1 MAETLRIEI
10 PIETIDETAAGVNS
24 AVQGFKKIDQAC
36 KNTGKSIKKANDT
49 VTAFDKKAQKT
60 EKSLAKW
67 AKEKYEIYLEAKE
80 KITPVLSV
88 IKNGLKGFAGKTWGI
103 TLKAIDFVTAPIRGI
118 LNILRNPVFQAGAI
132 LGISIGLADTVNT
145 YKDFEAAMSQVQAIS
160 SATNAE
166 LGNLTDKAKEMGA
179 TTKFTATESA
189 EAFNYMAMAGWKTN
203 DMMDGIEGVLNLA
216 AASGEDLAR
225 TSDIVTDAL
234 TAFNMKASDAGHF
247 SDVLAVAASNANTTV
262 SGMGETF
269 KYAGSM
275 AGTFRYSIEDVALA
289 TGLMANAGIKGTMAG
304 TALNAMFTRLASDTN
319 GARSAIEDLGVEFFD
334 AHGNAKDLSDV
345 LDGLRLAT
353 AGMNDEQKSSIANTV
368 AGMEAQKGLL
378 AILNA
383 SEEDYKKLSEAVN
396 NADGASKAMADT
408 MLDNLAGSLT
418 LLQSAVDGV
427 KISAGERIAPYIRD
441 FADWMTAQMPA
452 VEAGIEEFMDW
463 LDRKATMLQ
472 KKFGEIA
479 NTREWQDADFL
490 EKVNIAWDEFIAEP
504 FSEWW
509 SSTGK
514 AKFAGFAQDIG
525 SGIGIGLKTGIM
537 TLLGIDIGETL
548 DEGAS
553 IGASFAKGFS
563 EGFDFDMI
571 SGKLWQGFS
580 NMLSSA
586 GKLLPGGESAD
597 LSSLVSAVMLTKIS
611 RPVVKAGG
619 GAFKIG
625 KYLFGASEPGGTSIM
640 SSLIGATGNEMVGG
654 SGLLGKLA
662 DVGYSSTGAGSLS
675 GGAAALVGAGSVAGA
690 IAAGTTLISG
700 GMDAHTALK
709 SDDKEKSDAYGTSAA
724 LKMGGVAAGAALGAA
739 IGSVVPVLGTA
750 AGALIGAGLGGIDGW
765 IKGDKVK
772 SDYEANVEE
781 MERMAEKIEAVY
793 ETTGV
798 AVDKVSFS
806 NAGLSRALKDTG
818 TSAEEFASMFRE
830 SCADVMTDAFGE
842 ITLSLTEVKELAG
855 KITFGKQAESLEML
869 SEASQKSSDAL
880 NALQSQGR
888 ALAKMNW
895 KAGFGIELSADDLS
909 DYQKTMDSF
918 VSQAKTYLE
927 NRHYESAVA
936 MKLLIGEDNTGS
948 LDGSL
953 NRMYEG
959 LQTKIDILGGKLTAR
974 ISVAAKDG
982 IINIDERK
990 EIENLQAQIEEITGK
1005 VSQAQE
1011 NADFKSLQV
1020 KYGGSGLDAG
1030 SFTSLQEEL
1039 AAKSQEMTA
1048 NYDQALKLGI
1058 TSLELQLSEGAI
1070 GQEEYD
1076 EMLAQLTDG
1085 YNAQIDALQVRVES
1099 FQLDTI
1105 AEAFG
1110 GELDGI
1116 LPELGGTVS
1125 EKLTKVMNG
1134 ALALRPD
1141 VSSWSNADIIKWF
1154 DLEGLDGELQAN
1166 VSQLLKQ
1173 TAEAIPDSAFREMG
1187 TGNGKAM
1194 VDSTKESI
1202 LAEVPSLRSAAE
1214 NAIATACATPFDVST
1229 SINIRPNFSIDRAAS
1244 SYLAGSSASSTASAY
1259 AASSG
1264 LTDGAGSPK
1273 LKGRS
1278 LSDTISKNAAGGY
1291 VSGGPQLSWLAEEG
1305 YGEFIIP
1312 TNPGRRSRALELYEQ
1327 AGAALGVGYHADG
1340 GYVGSPISANIG
1352 QGYGWPDNAPES
1364 VPTGYNGSTEGG
1376 LGSTTIQVNV
1386 SMDPEFT
1393 ISSDDAQ
1400 SEEKIMSVIRRHMK
1414 EMADELGGEIAVKL
1428 EEVFSNMPLKE
1439 A

>member
-10 PIETIDETAAGVNS
+10 PIETIDETAAGLNS
-24 AVQGFKKIDQAC
+24 AIQGLKKLEQAY
-36 KNTGKSIKKANDT
+36 KNASQSVKKSNDT
-49 VTAFDKKAQKT
+49 VTAFDKRAQKT
-60 EKSLAKW
+60 ERSLAKW

-80 KITPVLSV
+80 KITPVLST
-88 IKNGLKGFAGKTWGI
+88 IKSGLKGFVGKTWGI
-103 TLKAIDFVTAPIRGI
+103 TLKAIDLVTAPVRGI

-160 SATNAE
+160 GATYAE
-166 LGNLTDKAKEMGA
+166 LENLTDKAKEMGS
-179 TTKFTATESA
+179 TTKFTAAESA

-203 DMMDGIEGVLNLA
+203 DMMDGIEGILNLA

-225 TSDIVTDAL
+225 TSDIVTDSL

-275 AGTFRYSIEDVALA
+275 AGTFKYSIEDVALA

-334 AHGNAKDLSDV
+334 SRGNARDLSDV

-383 SEEDYKKLSEAVN
+383 SAEDYKKLSEAVN
-396 NADGASKAMADT
+396 HADGASKAMADT

-463 LDRKATMLQ
+463 LDRKVTMVQ
-472 KKFGEIA
+472 TKFDEIT

-490 EKVNIAWDEFIAEP
+490 GKVKIAWDEFIAEP

-509 SSTGK
+509 SSTGI

-537 TLLGIDIGETL
+537 ALLGIDIGETL

-571 SGKLWQGFS
+571 SGKLWQGFG
-580 NMLSSA
+580 NMISGA

-597 LSSLVSAVMLTKIS
+597 LSSLVSAVMLAKIS
-611 RPVVKAGG
+611 RPAVKAGS

-625 KYLFGASEPGGTSIM
+625 KYLFGVSEPGGTSIM
-640 SSLIGATGNEMVGG
+640 SALIGATGNEMVGG

-662 DVGYSSTGAGSLS
+662 DVGYSSTGAGAVS

-690 IAAGTTLISG
+690 MAAGATLVSG
-700 GMDAHTALK
+700 GVDAYTALK
-709 SDDKEKSDAYGTSAA
+709 SDDREKSDAYGTSAA

-772 SDYEANVEE
+772 DEYESNVEE
-781 MERMAEKIEAVY
+781 MEKMAGKIKAVY
-793 ETTGV
+793 EATGV

-818 TSAEEFASMFRE
+818 SSAEEFASMFRE

-855 KITFGKQAESLEML
+855 EITFGKQAESLEML
-869 SEASQKSSDAL
+869 SEASQKSIDAL
-880 NALQSQGR
+880 NVLQSQGR
-888 ALAKMNW
+888 TLAKVNW
-895 KAGFGIELSADDLS
+895 KAGLGMELSADDLS
-909 DYQKTMDSF
+909 DYRKTMDSF

-953 NRMYEG
+953 NRMYES

-974 ISVAAKDG
+974 ISVAAEDG
-982 IINIDERK
+982 IIDIDERK
-990 EIENLQAQIEEITGK
+990 EIENMQAQIEEITSK

-1011 NADFKSLQV
+1011 NADFKSLKI
-1020 KYGGSGLDAG
+1020 KYGGSGLDAR

-1076 EMLAQLTDG
+1076 EMLSQLTDG
-1085 YNAQIDALQVRVES
+1085 YNAQIDALHVRVES
-1099 FQLDTI
+1099 VQLDTI

-1110 GELDGI
+1110 GELEGI
-1116 LPELGGTVS
+1116 LPDLEGTVS

-1154 DLEGLDGELQAN
+1154 DLEGLDGELQADI
-1166 VSQLLKQ
+1166 SQLLKQ
-1173 TAEAIPDSAFREMG
+1173 TAETIPDSAFREMG

-1229 SINIRPNFSIDRAAS
+1229 SVNIRPNFSIDGAAS
-1244 SYLAGSSASSTASAY
+1244 SYLAGSSASGTASSY

-1264 LTDGAGSPK
+1264 LPSAVSPK
-1273 LKGRS
+1273 LKGRN

-1312 TNPGRRSRALELYEQ
+1312 TNPVRRSRALELYEQ

-1340 GYVGSPISANIG
+1340 GYVGSPILANMG
-1352 QGYGWPDNAPES
+1352 QGYGWPDNAPEN

-1393 ISSDDAQ
+1393 ISSDEAQ
-1400 SEEKIMSVIRRHMK
+1400 SEEKIMSVIRRHMR
-1414 EMADELGGEIAVKL
+1414 EMADELGGEMAVKL